1 MYNKIF
7 KMTKEQL
14 RMQMLSG
21 IITEGE
27 YKAMLNE
34 DESIDAQIAALQ
46 KQIEL
51 LQKKKQT
58 GGKVQMTKEQLN
70 LWKQKLPKL
79 YKENSK
85 FEGQFADKAAEALFD
100 IIFGDRTKRKDYSSS
115 LQVRDGLANELGFK
129 DYDEF
134 DMEVFNMLDDLG
146 YDLD

>member
-21 IITEGE
+21 IITEGQ

-34 DESIDAQIAALQ
+34 DESVDAQIAALQ

-58 GGKVQMTKEQLN
+58 GGKINLTPAQL
-70 LWKQKLPKL
+70 
-79 YKENSK
+79 SK
-85 FEGQFADKAAEALFD
+85 FKKAVLKNYEEYEYDMDDTVGTSADDLEWILFGKEGVDMDKDE
-100 IIFGDRTKRKDYSSS
+100 
-115 LQVRDGLANELGFK
+115 VANALGFK
-129 DYDEF
+129 DM
-134 DMEVFNMLDDLG
+134 MEYEMAVYKMIEDIVK
-146 YDLD
+146 